1 MFTKNL
7 QLRLVLSSTDPD
19 FTTMYAT
26 SFRKQREVRRF
37 TIRHVRPGW
46 EVRDETDHHI
56 LKQVIY
62 EDWHRVE
69 RAKAIFEQE
78 EAELEAAGWV
88 KIAS

>member
-1 MFTKNL
+1 
-7 QLRLVLSSTDPD
+7 
-19 FTTMYAT
+19 MYAT
-26 SFRKQREVRRF
+26 SLRKQREVRRF

-46 EVRDETDHHI
+46 EVRDENDHGI

-69 RAKAIFEQE
+69 LAKAMFQQE